1 MNRARVH
8 IWRCLLVGATLHEM
22 LAVITT
28 AVIPGG
34 VPAVWHGATMLK
46 EEMEGLGISYDERY
60 DVSESFFG

>member
-1 MNRARVH
+1 
-8 IWRCLLVGATLHEM
+8 M